1 MLKIHVFSKNLF
13 FDITCRHDR
22 GPISRLFSVESNR
35 TRHRARSIGIQI
47 CFIAWGIEFISGVLV
62 LIDEMLGITNKGVL
76 DAIFVP
82 LYIFM
87 SSVLIPSTY
96 CLNIEKVK
104 QTVIADGWMSPLRR
118 VNIFSRNRISPREVI
133 PMEVLPNAPQVRASL
148 PPRIPTISEH
158 I

>member
-13 FDITCRHDR
+13 VITCRHDR
-22 GPISRLFSVESNR
+22 GPISRLLSIESNR

-82 LYIFM
+82 LYSNGTEF
-87 SSVLIPSTY
+87 
-96 CLNIEKVK
+96 
-104 QTVIADGWMSPLRR
+104 
-118 VNIFSRNRISPREVI
+118 F
-133 PMEVLPNAPQVRASL
+133 
-148 PPRIPTISEH
+148 
-158 I
+158 